1 MWINLS
7 PPDSICKFLNST
19 YSKTL
24 PSGPYTFP
32 LLGSWLKW
40 QWRLTWDSTNKIKTF
55 ELRCFHS
62 VQKSGLSLINLQH
75 ILFYRSRFQ
84 CITVRPYFKKDNRQ
98 DFTRNWKVYSWEN
111 SSKSLYYFHLIF
123 FNTLLSNI
131 SLKKKNGNK

>member
-40 QWRLTWDSTNKIKTF
+40 QWRLTWDSTNEFKTI
-55 ELRCFHS
+55 ELSCFHS